1 MLSKKLFGVIS
12 LGCDKNRVDS
22 EKLLGLIKERGYAL
36 TDDLSKAQIVIVNTC
51 AFLQSAREEA
61 IETVLECADYK
72 AGNLEKLIVTGC
84 LPQKFIDE
92 LFAPLQEVDI
102 FLGINDYEKIFEAL
116 ENSYKQGERQNYV
129 GQGCDGYIQSRV
141 LTTDE
146 HFAYLKIADGCYNH
160 CTYCLIPKIRGKYRS
175 YRMEDLLQEA
185 KELGDIA
192 ELILVAQDTT
202 RYGEDLYG
210 KNSFVELLQK
220 LSALDNIQSIRLL
233 YCYPD
238 VITDELIDEIANNPK
253 IIKYMDIPLQ
263 HSENRVLKLMN
274 RKGTR
279 EGYLALFEK
288 LRQRVPGIAIR
299 STFISGF
306 PTETEEE
313 FEGMLD
319 FVKEAKLFN
328 CGFFAY
334 SKEPDTG
341 AYRLKPQVHHATK
354 KRRVA
359 ALYKTQGE
367 IAAGILS
374 GFVGKEIEVLCDGI
388 DYEKGCFVGRA
399 YFSAPDIDGK
409 VYFYAGEAMQGE
421 RYMVTVDQADSYDV
435 YGHTDDYEGE
445 LNYEFT

>member
-22 EKLLGLIKERGYAL
+22 EKLLGLIKDKGCRL

-61 IETVLECADYK
+61 IETILECADYK
-72 AGNLEKLIVTGC
+72 SGKLEKLVVTGC
-84 LPQKFIDE
+84 LSQKFIDE
-92 LFAPLQEVDI
+92 LYQPLQEVDV

-116 ENSYKQGERQNYV
+116 ENSYAENERQNFV
-129 GQGCDGYIQSRV
+129 GKGKDGYIQSRV

-175 YRMEDLLQEA
+175 YPMEELLTEA
-185 KELGDIA
+185 ENLGDTA

-210 KNSFVELLQK
+210 KNSFVELLQR
-220 LSALDNIQSIRLL
+220 LSALENIHSIRLL

-238 VITDELIDEIANNPK
+238 VITDELIEEIANNPK
-253 IIKYMDIPLQ
+253 ILKYMDIPLQ

-279 EGYLALFEK
+279 EGYLALFQK
-288 LRQRVPGIAIR
+288 LREKIPGIAIR

-306 PTETEEE
+306 PTETEAE
-313 FEGMLD
+313 FEGMLS
-319 FVKEAKLFN
+319 FVKEAKLIN

-334 SKEPDTG
+334 SREPDTG

-354 KRRVA
+354 KRRVR
-359 ALYKTQGE
+359 ALYEAQAEVSKT
-367 IAAGILS
+367 ILS

-409 VYFYAGEAMQGE
+409 VYFYAGEAMQGQ
-421 RYMVTVDQADSYDV
+421 RYTVTVDRADCYDL
-435 YGHTDDYEGE
+435 YGRTDDYEGE
-445 LNYEFT
+445 I

>member
-1 MLSKKLFGVIS
+1 MLSKKVFGVIS

-22 EKLLGLIKERGYAL
+22 EKLLGLIKERGYRL
-36 TDDLSKAQIVIVNTC
+36 TDDLSEAQIVIVNTC

-72 AGNLEKLIVTGC
+72 SGNLEKLVVTGC

-92 LFAPLQEVDI
+92 LYLPLQEVDV
-102 FLGINDYEKIFEAL
+102 FLGINDYEKLFEAL
-116 ENSYKQGERQNYV
+116 ENSYKANERQNYV
-129 GQGCDGYIQSRV
+129 GKGCDGYIQSRV

-175 YRMEDLLQEA
+175 YKMEDLLLEA
-185 KELGDIA
+185 KELGDTE

-220 LSALDNIQSIRLL
+220 LSALENIHSIRLL

-238 VITDELIDEIANNPK
+238 VITDALIEEIANNPK

-279 EGYLALFEK
+279 EGYLSLFQK
-288 LRQRVPGIAIR
+288 LREKIPGIAIR

-313 FEGMLD
+313 FEGMLA

-354 KRRVA
+354 QRRVR
-359 ALYKTQGE
+359 ALYKAQAE
-367 IAAGILS
+367 VALDLLS
-374 GFVGKEIEVLCDGI
+374 GFIGKQIEVVCDGI

-409 VYFYAGEAMQGE
+409 VYFYAGEAMQGK
-421 RYMVTVDQADSYDV
+421 RYTITVDQADSYDI